1 MSGRMQDP
9 RDKHTCD
16 AVTRALW
23 VWALAKAGGD
33 KRAFVWETVGRYVS
47 AIKA

>member
-1 MSGRMQDP
+1 MQEP
-9 RDKHTCD
+9 INKGSCD

-23 VWALAKAGGD
+23 IWALAKAGGD
-33 KRAFVWETVGRYVS
+33 PRGFVWETVGRYVS

>member
-1 MSGRMQDP
+1 MSGVVQDQI
-9 RDKHTCD
+9 DKGSCD
-16 AVTRALW
+16 KVTRALW

-33 KRAFVWETVGRYVS
+33 KRGFVWETVGRYVS